1 MHKMNNL
8 SFVGMVGGL
17 IFTVLVGLRYFAIYP
32 DLDRAI
38 IYGIV
43 GVLIIIVSFLY
54 ARLRSLEDTL
64 LSVENYLADRPWELQ
79 V

>member
-1 MHKMNNL
+1 MARMSNL
-8 SFVGMVGGL
+8 SVVGMIAGA
-17 IFTVLVGLRYFAIYP
+17 IFTALVGLRYFAIYP

-38 IYGIV
+38 SYGII
-43 GVLIIIVSFLY
+43 GILTIAVSFLY
-54 ARLRSLEDTL
+54 GRLRELENTL